1 MNNVDQSSFLA
12 LDVRPLIARGED
24 PLDKILE
31 TLDRLTPDGSLWLTT
46 PFRPDPLIRL
56 LEARGYQPQAT
67 ELGPDHWQTEIRSST
82 AAKTADPRIPDL
94 SMRGLSLDQAPPL
107 EIPAGFFLTA
117 PFAVIGAGSLML
129 WTGADAF
136 QSNWLPLMLGLT
148 HLGTLGFL
156 TMVMMGALYQMIP
169 VIAGARVPF
178 IRLAHI
184 VHVLLCVAIP
194 GLVLSLSEPAG
205 GFTFGFF
212 SLAALAALLF
222 CFTAG
227 YAVTMTQTRSE
238 TVSGMRLALFSLLVM
253 MLLGLAMARGFFD
266 GGFPGARG
274 LWVQVH
280 LGTAL
285 LGWVGGLI
293 TAVSWQVV
301 PMFYLTPSI
310 HPVKKKIILVLTL
323 LGILLPLVVLM
334 IEQTGPVRAFDLDP
348 ARTAAI
354 GTLPAL
360 LAIWIIH
367 PCLILFNLR
376 NRRRKRVDASLYFWQ
391 TGLCFAPATAIAAV
405 IAHFALDPRWG
416 MLFGWLAIWG
426 WAGMIVHGMLSRI
439 FPFLIWF
446 HRFAPHIGQ
455 IPVPAIRKM
464 LPDHLIRLG
473 LGFHIASVLLGVL
486 AIVTRDIWVA
496 RITGLCLLATGI
508 NLLYWMMLLLRQRP
522 APATFDKQQA

>member
-1 MNNVDQSSFLA
+1 MNDGDLLSFLA
-12 LDVRPLIARGED
+12 LDVRPLIERGED
-24 PLDKILE
+24 PLEKILE

-67 ELGPDHWQTEIRSST
+67 ELGPDHWQTEIRAAT
-82 AAKTADPRIPDL
+82 AAKTADPHNPDPA
-94 SMRGLSLDQAPPL
+94 MRGLSLDQAPPL
-107 EIPAGFFLTA
+107 EIPTGFFLTA
-117 PFAVIGAGSLML
+117 PFAVIGAGVLML

-178 IRLAHI
+178 IRLAHV
-184 VHVLLCVAIP
+184 VHILLCVAIP
-194 GLVLSLSEPAG
+194 GLILSLSGPPD

-222 CFTAG
+222 CFTTG
-227 YAVTMTQTRSE
+227 YALSKTMTRSE
-238 TVSGMRLALFSLLVM
+238 TVTGMRLALFSLLVM
-253 MLLGLAMARGFFD
+253 MLLGLVMARGFFD

-293 TAVSWQVV
+293 TAVSWQVI
-301 PMFYLTPSI
+301 PMFYLTPAIS
-310 HPVKKKIILVLTL
+310 HVKKKIILTLTL

-334 IEQTGPVRAFDLDP
+334 IEQTGQLHTFGLDP
-348 ARTAAI
+348 SRTAAL
-354 GTLPAL
+354 GALPAL
-360 LAIWIIH
+360 LAIWFIH
-367 PCLILFNLR
+367 PCLVFLNLR

-391 TGLCFAPATAIAAV
+391 VGLCFAPVTAIVAI
-405 IAHFALDPRWG
+405 IAHFSHEPRWG

-439 FPFLIWF
+439 LPFLIWF

-464 LPDHLIRLG
+464 LPDHLTRLG
-473 LGFHIASVLLGVL
+473 LGLHLASVLVGVL
-486 AIVTRDIWVA
+486 AIVTRDIWIA
-496 RITGLCLLATGI
+496 RITGICLLATGT
-508 NLLYWMMLLLRQRP
+508 NLLYWMMHLLRQRP
-522 APATFDKQQA
+522 EHTTSD

>member
-1 MNNVDQSSFLA
+1 MTDDDQSPILM
-12 LDVRPLIARGED
+12 LDVRPLIEQGQD
-24 PLDKILE
+24 PLDEILKA
-31 TLDRLTPDGSLWLTT
+31 LDRLTPDGSLWLTS
-46 PFRPDPLIRL
+46 PFRPDPLIQR
-56 LEARGYQPQAT
+56 LEARGYRLQAI
-67 ELGPDHWQTEIRSST
+67 ELGPDHWQTEIRAST
-82 AAKTADPRIPDL
+82 AAKTADSRSPDPA
-94 SMRGLSLDQAPPL
+94 MQGLSLDQAPPL

-117 PFAVIGAGSLML
+117 PFAIIGAGILLL

-184 VHVLLCVAIP
+184 VHLLMCVAIP
-194 GLVLSLSEPAG
+194 GLVLSLLRPAD

-222 CFTAG
+222 CFTTG
-227 YAVTMTQTRSE
+227 FAVSKTRTRGE
-238 TVSGMRLALFSLLVM
+238 TVAGMRLALFSLLVM

-310 HPVKKKIILVLTL
+310 APIKKKIILMLTL
-323 LGILLPLVVLM
+323 LGILLPLAVLM
-334 IEQTGPVRAFDLDP
+334 IEQTDSVRIFGWDP
-348 ARTAAI
+348 ARTAAL
-354 GTLPAL
+354 GALPAL
-360 LAIWIIH
+360 LAIWFIH

-391 TGLCFAPATAIAAV
+391 TGLCFAPVTAIAAV
-405 IAHFALDPRWG
+405 IAHFAHDPRWG

-426 WAGMIVHGMLSRI
+426 WAGMIAHGMLSRI
-439 FPFLIWF
+439 LPFLIWF

-455 IPVPAIRKM
+455 IPVPAMRKM
-464 LPDHLIRLG
+464 LPDYLTRLG

-486 AIVTRDIWVA
+486 AIVTRDIWIA

-508 NLLYWMMLLLRQRP
+508 NLLHWMTHLLRQRP
-522 APATFDKQQA
+522 DRAAFNKQHA